1 MTYPPTVDIMQ
12 ASLSATDIWSRCLET
27 IRDQTEQQSY
37 RTWFEPT
44 RALEVSDDVVKIEVP
59 NRFFADWLEEHYL
72 SLIRRAIE
80 QAAGREL
87 TPVFQVAHRR
97 PDQYEPVSTR
107 RATPP
112 PLSIAAANEC
122 QLNPRYT
129 FSTFIVGNSN
139 RFAQAASMAVAEA
152 PADAYNPFFIYG
164 GVGLGKTH
172 LMQAIGNY
180 VRENRP
186 ELSVYYV
193 SSETFMNELI
203 TAIQRGTT
211 LEFRDKY
218 RGKDVLLIDDVQFLA
233 GKESTQEEF
242 FHTFNAL
249 YLAHKQIVL
258 TSDRPPKQISTL
270 EERLV
275 SRFESGLVTDIQ
287 PPDLETRIAILHEKA
302 ELDGI
307 SIPNDVIHLIANSV
321 TSNIRE
327 LEGSLVRLLAFSS
340 LTGSEITVDLA
351 KEVLSEFLGKPRGPI
366 SVARIQQAVAET
378 YGVPVEKM
386 KARGRASQIAHA
398 RQVAMFLARELT
410 HLSLA
415 QIGEQF
421 GGRDHTTVL
430 HAQRKIADE
439 VEHGGQ
445 IQRDVENL
453 KRALRAP

>member
-1 MTYPPTVDIMQ
+1 MPVAMT
-12 ASLSATDIWSRCLET
+12 ASDLWVRCLDVIRQET
-27 IRDQTEQQSY
+27 EHQSY
-37 RTWFEPT
+37 QTWFEPT
-44 RALEVSDDVVKIEVP
+44 RAVEVTEDAVKVEVP
-59 NRFFADWLEEHYL
+59 NRFFADWLEEHYIG
-72 SLIRRAIE
+72 LIRRAILDTSG
-80 QAAGREL
+80 QDLR
-87 TPVFQVAHRR
+87 PVFQVAHAR
-97 PDQYEPVSTR
+97 PDQYEPISTR
-107 RATPP
+107 RITPP
-112 PLSIAAANEC
+112 PLTIAAADEC

-129 FSTFIVGNSN
+129 FGTFVVGGSN
-139 RFAQAASMAVAEA
+139 RFAQAATMAVAEA
-152 PADAYNPFFIYG
+152 PAEAYNPLFIYG

-172 LMQAIGNY
+172 LMQAVGNY
-180 VRENRP
+180 VREHRP

-193 SSETFMNELI
+193 SSETFMNDLI

-258 TSDRPPKQISTL
+258 TSDRPPKQIASL

-275 SRFESGLVTDIQ
+275 SRFGSGLVTDVQ

-307 SIPNDVIHLIANSV
+307 SIPNDVIHLVANSV

-340 LTGSEITVDLA
+340 LTGSEITLDLA
-351 KEVLSEFLGKPRGPI
+351 KEVLSEFLGKPRGPV
-366 SVARIQQAVAET
+366 SVARIQQAVAESF
-378 YGVPVEKM
+378 GVPVEKM
-386 KARGRASQIAHA
+386 KARGRTSQIAHA
-398 RQVAMFLARELT
+398 RQVAMYLARELT

-415 QIGEQF
+415 QIGELF

-430 HAQRKIADE
+430 HAQRKIAQE
-439 VEHGGQ
+439 VEDRGQ
-445 IQRDVENL
+445 TQRQIDDL
-453 KRALRAP
+453 KRLLRTS

>member
-1 MTYPPTVDIMQ
+1 MT
-12 ASLSATDIWSRCLET
+12 ASDLWTRCLET
-27 IRDQTEQQSY
+27 IREETEHQSY
-37 RTWFEPT
+37 QTWFEPT
-44 RALEVSDDVVKIEVP
+44 RGVELTDDAVRIEVP
-59 NRFFADWLEEHYL
+59 NRFFADWLEEHYMGL
-72 SLIRRAIE
+72 VKRAVE
-80 QAAGREL
+80 ENAGREL
-87 TPVFQVAHRR
+87 DAVFQVAHKRR
-97 PDQYEPVSTR
+97 DEYEPVSTR
-107 RATPP
+107 REVPP
-112 PLSIAAANEC
+112 PLTTAAADEC

-129 FSTFIVGNSN
+129 FSTFVVGNSN
-139 RFAQAASMAVAEA
+139 RFAQAATMAVAEA
-152 PADAYNPFFIYG
+152 PADSYNPLFIYG

-172 LMQAIGNY
+172 LMQAIGQY
-180 VRENRP
+180 VKEKRP
-186 ELSVYYV
+186 DLSVYYV

-203 TAIQRGTT
+203 TAIQRGST
-211 LEFRDKY
+211 LKFRDKY
-218 RGKDVLLIDDVQFLA
+218 RSKDVLLIDDVQFLA

-249 YLAHKQIVL
+249 YLAHKQIVM
-258 TSDRPPKQISTL
+258 TSDRPPKQIATL

-275 SRFESGLVTDIQ
+275 SRFGSGLVTDVQ

-351 KEVLSEFLGKPRGPI
+351 KEVLSEFLGAPRGPI

-378 YGVPVEKM
+378 FGVPVEKM

-398 RQVAMFLARELT
+398 RQVAMYLARELT

-415 QIGEQF
+415 QVGEHF

-430 HAQRKIADE
+430 HAQRKIREE
-439 VEHGGQ
+439 VAHPSQ
-445 IQRDVENL
+445 TQRDVENL
-453 KRALRAP
+453 KRMLRTA

>member
-1 MTYPPTVDIMQ
+1 MS
-12 ASLSATDIWSRCLET
+12 ASELWAKSLEA
-27 IRDQTEQQSY
+27 IRAETEHQSY
-37 RTWFEPT
+37 KTWFEPT
-44 RALEVSDDVVKIEVP
+44 RAVELTDDALKIEVP

-72 SLIRRAIE
+72 GLIQRALRD
-80 QAAGREL
+80 AAGRDVQ
-87 TPVFQVAHRR
+87 PAFQISHRR
-97 PDQYEPVSTR
+97 PDEYEPVSAR
-107 RATPP
+107 RPQPTQQQLAPASET
-112 PLSIAAANEC
+112 

-129 FSTFIVGNSN
+129 FESFVVGSSN
-139 RFAQAASMAVAEA
+139 RFAQAAGMAVAEA
-152 PADAYNPFFIYG
+152 PGTTYNPLFIYG

-172 LMQAIGNY
+172 LMQAIGHY
-180 VRENRP
+180 VRQQRP
-186 ELSVYYV
+186 GASVYYV

-211 LEFRDKY
+211 LGFRDKY
-218 RGKDVLLIDDVQFLA
+218 RSRDVLLIDDVQFLA

-270 EERLV
+270 EERLA

-287 PPDLETRIAILHEKA
+287 SPDLETRIAILHRKE
-302 ELDGI
+302 EMDGI
-307 SIPNDVIHLIANSV
+307 SIPNDVVHLIANSV

-351 KEVLSEFLGKPRGPI
+351 KEVLSEFLGRPRGPV
-366 SVARIQQAVAET
+366 SVARIQQAVAEA

-386 KARGRASQIAHA
+386 KARGRSSQIALA
-398 RQVAMFLARELT
+398 RQVAMYFARELT
-410 HLSLA
+410 PLSLA
-415 QIGEQF
+415 QIGEHF

-430 HAQRKIADE
+430 HAHRKISREALKS
-439 VEHGGQ
+439 GQ

-453 KRALRAP
+453 KRMIRIA

>member
-1 MTYPPTVDIMQ
+1 MT
-12 ASLSATDIWSRCLET
+12 ASDLWTRCLET
-27 IRDQTEQQSY
+27 IREETEHQSY
-37 RTWFEPT
+37 QTWFEPT
-44 RALEVSDDVVKIEVP
+44 RGVELTDDAVRIEVP
-59 NRFFADWLEEHYL
+59 NRFFADWLEEHYMGL
-72 SLIRRAIE
+72 VRRAVE
-80 QAAGREL
+80 ENAGREL
-87 TPVFQVAHRR
+87 HPVFQVAHKRR
-97 PDQYEPVSTR
+97 DEYEPVSTR
-107 RATPP
+107 REVPP
-112 PLSIAAANEC
+112 PLTTAAADEC

-129 FSTFIVGNSN
+129 FSTFVVGSSN
-139 RFAQAASMAVAEA
+139 RFAQAATMAVAEA
-152 PADAYNPFFIYG
+152 PADSYNPLFIYG

-172 LMQAIGNY
+172 LMQAIGQY
-180 VRENRP
+180 VREKRP
-186 ELSVYYV
+186 DLSVYYV

-203 TAIQRGTT
+203 TAIQRGST
-211 LEFRDKY
+211 LRFRDKY
-218 RGKDVLLIDDVQFLA
+218 RSRDVLLIDDVQFLA

-249 YLAHKQIVL
+249 YLAHKQIVM
-258 TSDRPPKQISTL
+258 TSDRPPKQIATL

-351 KEVLSEFLGKPRGPI
+351 KEVLSEFLGAPRGPI

-378 YGVPVEKM
+378 FGVPVEKM

-415 QIGEQF
+415 QVGEHF

-430 HAQRKIADE
+430 HAQRKIREE
-439 VEHGGQ
+439 VSHPSQ
-445 IQRDVENL
+445 TQRDVENL
-453 KRALRAP
+453 KRMLRTA

>member
-1 MTYPPTVDIMQ
+1 MTAAD
-12 ASLSATDIWSRCLET
+12 LWSRCLET
-27 IRDQTEQQSY
+27 IREETESQSY
-37 RTWFEPT
+37 QTWFEPT
-44 RALEVSDDVVKIEVP
+44 RGLELTDESLKVEVP
-59 NRFFADWLEEHYL
+59 NRFFADWLEEHYKG
-72 SLIRRAIE
+72 LIMRALEDHAGTAIE
-80 QAAGREL
+80 PE
-87 TPVFQVAHRR
+87 FQVAHRR

-107 RATPP
+107 RVEPP
-112 PLSIAAANEC
+112 PLTIAAADEC

-129 FSTFIVGNSN
+129 FSTFIVGASN

-152 PADAYNPFFIYG
+152 PAETYNPFFIYG

-180 VRENRP
+180 IREQRP
-186 ELSVYYV
+186 GLSVYYV

-203 TAIQRGTT
+203 TSIQRGNT

-218 RGKDVLLIDDVQFLA
+218 RSKDILLIDDVQFLA

-307 SIPNDVIHLIANSV
+307 SIPNDVIHLVANSV

-340 LTGSEITVDLA
+340 LTGSEITVELA
-351 KEVLSEFLGKPRGPI
+351 REVLSEFLGKPRGPV

-378 YGVPVEKM
+378 FGVPVERM

-398 RQVAMFLARELT
+398 RQVAMYLARELT

-430 HAQRKIADE
+430 HAHRKIAGLVQE
-439 VEHGGQ
+439 GGQ
-445 IQRDVENL
+445 VQRDVDNL
-453 KRALRAP
+453 RRILRAV

>member
-1 MTYPPTVDIMQ
+1 MRT
-12 ASLSATDIWSRCLET
+12 ALSATDLWAHCLET
-27 IRDQTEQQSY
+27 IRAETEHQSY
-37 RTWFEPT
+37 QTWFEPT
-44 RALEVSDDVVKIEVP
+44 RAVGVTDDTVEIEVP

-72 SLIRRAIE
+72 GLIERAVKE
-80 QAAGREL
+80 HAGVDLRA
-87 TPVFQVAHRR
+87 VFQVAHQR

-107 RATPP
+107 RVAPP
-112 PLSIAAANEC
+112 PLTVAAADEC

-129 FSTFIVGNSN
+129 FGAFIVGASN

-152 PADAYNPFFIYG
+152 PAEAYNPLFIYG

-172 LMQAIGNY
+172 LMQAVGNY
-180 VRENRP
+180 TREHRP

-203 TAIQRGTT
+203 TSIQRGST

-218 RGKDVLLIDDVQFLA
+218 RGKDVLLIDDIQFLA

-258 TSDRPPKQISTL
+258 TSDRPPKQIAML

-307 SIPNDVIHLIANSV
+307 SIPNDVVHLVANSV

-351 KEVLSEFLGKPRGPI
+351 REVLSEFLGKPRGPI
-366 SVARIQQAVAET
+366 SVARIQQAVAEA

-398 RQVAMFLARELT
+398 RQVAMYLAREYT
-410 HLSLA
+410 RLSLA
-415 QIGEQF
+415 QIGEHF

-430 HAQRKIADE
+430 HAHRKISDE
-439 VEHGGQ
+439 IDEGGRT
-445 IQRDVENL
+445 QRDIENL
-453 KRALRAP
+453 KRVLKAS

>member
-1 MTYPPTVDIMQ
+1 MRTVVS
-12 ASLSATDIWSRCLET
+12 ASDLWSRCLET
-27 IRDQTEQQSY
+27 IREETESQSY
-37 RTWFEPT
+37 QTWFEPT
-44 RALEVSDDVVKIEVP
+44 RGVEVTDDTLKIEVP
-59 NRFFADWLEEHYL
+59 NRFFADWLEEHYTG
-72 SLIRRAIE
+72 LIRRALSE
-80 QAAGREL
+80 HAGTDLE
-87 TPVFQVAHRR
+87 PEFQVAHRR

-107 RATPP
+107 RVEPP
-112 PLSIAAANEC
+112 PLTIAAADEC

-129 FSTFIVGNSN
+129 FSTFIVGASN

-152 PADAYNPFFIYG
+152 PAETYNPFFIYG

-180 VRENRP
+180 AREKRP
-186 ELSVYYV
+186 GLSVYYV

-203 TAIQRGTT
+203 TSIQRGTT

-218 RGKDVLLIDDVQFLA
+218 RSKDVLLIDDVQFLA

-307 SIPNDVIHLIANSV
+307 SIPNDVIHLVANSV

-351 KEVLSEFLGKPRGPI
+351 REVLSEFLGKPRGPV
-366 SVARIQQAVAET
+366 STARIQQAVAET

-398 RQVAMFLARELT
+398 RQVAMYLARELT

-430 HAQRKIADE
+430 HAHRKITGE
-439 VEHGGQ
+439 VDGGGQ
-445 IQRDVENL
+445 VQRDVENL
-453 KRALRAP
+453 RRVLRTA

>member
-1 MTYPPTVDIMQ
+1 MSAVD
-12 ASLSATDIWSRCLET
+12 LWTHCLET
-27 IRDQTEQQSY
+27 IRAETENQSY
-37 RTWFEPT
+37 QTWFEPT
-44 RALEVSDDVVKIEVP
+44 RAVGVTDDSVEIEVP

-72 SLIRRAIE
+72 VLIERAILE
-80 QAAGREL
+80 HAGAQLRV
-87 TPVFQVAHRR
+87 VFQIAHSR

-107 RATPP
+107 RVAAP
-112 PLSIAAANEC
+112 PLTVAAADEC

-129 FSTFIVGNSN
+129 FSSFIVGASN

-152 PADAYNPFFIYG
+152 PAEAYNPLFIYG

-172 LMQAIGNY
+172 LMQAVGNY
-180 VRENRP
+180 TREHRP

-203 TAIQRGTT
+203 TSIQRGST

-218 RGKDVLLIDDVQFLA
+218 RSKDVLLIDDIQFLA

-258 TSDRPPKQISTL
+258 TSDRPPKQIAML

-307 SIPNDVIHLIANSV
+307 SIPNDVVHLVANSV

-340 LTGSEITVDLA
+340 LTGSEITVELA
-351 KEVLSEFLGKPRGPI
+351 REVLSEFLGKPRGPI
-366 SVARIQQAVAET
+366 SVARIQQAVAEN

-398 RQVAMFLARELT
+398 RQVAMYLAREYT

-430 HAQRKIADE
+430 HAHRKISEE
-439 VEHGGQ
+439 VEEGGRT
-445 IQRDVENL
+445 QRDVENL
-453 KRALRAP
+453 KRVLKAS

>member
-1 MTYPPTVDIMQ
+1 MT
-12 ASLSATDIWSRCLET
+12 ASDLWTRCLET
-27 IRDQTEQQSY
+27 IREETEHQSY
-37 RTWFEPT
+37 QTWFEPT
-44 RALEVSDDVVKIEVP
+44 RGVELTDDAVRIEVP
-59 NRFFADWLEEHYL
+59 NRFFADWLEEHYMGL
-72 SLIRRAIE
+72 VKRAVE
-80 QAAGREL
+80 ENAGREL
-87 TPVFQVAHRR
+87 DAVFQVAHKRR
-97 PDQYEPVSTR
+97 DEYEPVSTR
-107 RATPP
+107 REVPP
-112 PLSIAAANEC
+112 PLTTAAADEC

-129 FSTFIVGNSN
+129 FSTFVVGNSN
-139 RFAQAASMAVAEA
+139 RFAQAATMAVAEA
-152 PADAYNPFFIYG
+152 PADSYNPLFIYG

-172 LMQAIGNY
+172 LMQAIGQY
-180 VRENRP
+180 VKEKRP
-186 ELSVYYV
+186 DLSVYYV

-203 TAIQRGTT
+203 TAIQRGST
-211 LEFRDKY
+211 LKFRDKY
-218 RGKDVLLIDDVQFLA
+218 RSKDVLLIDDVQFLA

-249 YLAHKQIVL
+249 YLAHKQIVM
-258 TSDRPPKQISTL
+258 TSDRPPKQIATL

-275 SRFESGLVTDIQ
+275 SRFGSGLVTDVQ

-351 KEVLSEFLGKPRGPI
+351 KEVLSEFLGAPRGPI

-378 YGVPVEKM
+378 FGVPVEKM

-398 RQVAMFLARELT
+398 RQVAMYLARELT

-415 QIGEQF
+415 QVGEHF

-430 HAQRKIADE
+430 HAQRKIREE
-439 VEHGGQ
+439 VAHPSQ
-445 IQRDVENL
+445 TQRDVENL
-453 KRALRAP
+453 KRMLRTT

>member
-1 MTYPPTVDIMQ
+1 MI
-12 ASLSATDIWSRCLET
+12 ASDLWTRCLET
-27 IRDQTEQQSY
+27 IREETEHQSY
-37 RTWFEPT
+37 QTWFEPT
-44 RALEVSDDVVKIEVP
+44 RGVELTDDAVKIEVP
-59 NRFFADWLEEHYL
+59 NRFFADWLEEHYMGL
-72 SLIRRAIE
+72 VRRAVE
-80 QAAGREL
+80 QNAGRRL
-87 TPVFQVAHRR
+87 DPVFQVAHKSA
-97 PDQYEPVSTR
+97 DQYQPVSTR
-107 RATPP
+107 REAPP
-112 PLSIAAANEC
+112 PLTTAAADEC

-129 FSTFIVGNSN
+129 FSTFVVGNSN
-139 RFAQAASMAVAEA
+139 RFAQAATMAVAEA
-152 PADAYNPFFIYG
+152 PANAYNPLFIYG

-172 LMQAIGNY
+172 LMQAIGQY
-180 VRENRP
+180 VRERRP
-186 ELSVYYV
+186 DLSVYYV

-203 TAIQRGTT
+203 TSIQRGST
-211 LEFRDKY
+211 LKFRDKY
-218 RGKDVLLIDDVQFLA
+218 RSKDVLLIDDVQFLA

-249 YLAHKQIVL
+249 YLAHKQIVM
-258 TSDRPPKQISTL
+258 TSDRPPKQIATL

-275 SRFESGLVTDIQ
+275 SRFESGLVTDVQ

-351 KEVLSEFLGKPRGPI
+351 KEVLSEFLGAPRGPV
-366 SVARIQQAVAET
+366 SVARIQQAVAEN

-386 KARGRASQIAHA
+386 KARGRVSQIAHA
-398 RQVAMFLARELT
+398 RQVAMYLARELT

-415 QIGEQF
+415 QVGEHF

-430 HAQRKIADE
+430 HAQRKIAEE
-439 VEHGGQ
+439 VGHPSQ
-445 IQRDVENL
+445 TQRDVENL
-453 KRALRAP
+453 RRMLRTA

>member
-1 MTYPPTVDIMQ
+1 MT
-12 ASLSATDIWSRCLET
+12 ASDLWARCLET
-27 IRDQTEQQSY
+27 IRDETEHQSY
-37 RTWFEPT
+37 QTWFEPT
-44 RALEVSDDVVKIEVP
+44 RAIELTDDSVRIEVP
-59 NRFFADWLEEHYL
+59 NRFFADWLEEHYMGL
-72 SLIRRAIE
+72 VRRAV
-80 QAAGREL
+80 QANAGREL
-87 TPVFQVAHRR
+87 IPVFQVAHKR
-97 PDQYEPVSTR
+97 PDEYEPVSTR
-107 RATPP
+107 RDVPP
-112 PLSIAAANEC
+112 PLTTAAADEC

-129 FSTFIVGNSN
+129 FATFVVGNSN
-139 RFAQAASMAVAEA
+139 RFAQAATMAVAEA
-152 PADAYNPFFIYG
+152 PADAYNPLFIYG

-172 LMQAIGNY
+172 LMQAIGQY
-180 VRENRP
+180 VKERRP
-186 ELSVYYV
+186 NLSVYYV

-203 TAIQRGTT
+203 TAIQRGST
-211 LEFRDKY
+211 LQFRDKY
-218 RGKDVLLIDDVQFLA
+218 RSKDVLLIDDVQFLA

-249 YLAHKQIVL
+249 YLAHKQIVM
-258 TSDRPPKQISTL
+258 TSDRPPKQIATL

-307 SIPNDVIHLIANSV
+307 SIPTDVIHLIANSV

-340 LTGSEITVDLA
+340 LTGSEITLELA
-351 KEVLSEFLGKPRGPI
+351 REVLSEFLGAPRGPI
-366 SVARIQQAVAET
+366 SVARIQQAVAEV

-398 RQVAMFLARELT
+398 RQVAMYLARELT

-415 QIGEQF
+415 QIGEHF

-430 HAQRKIADE
+430 HAQRKIAE
-439 VEHGGQ
+439 EASQPGQ
-445 IQRDVENL
+445 TQRDIENL
-453 KRALRAP
+453 KRMLRTS

>member
-1 MTYPPTVDIMQ
+1 MRTVMT
-12 ASLSATDIWSRCLET
+12 ASDLWSRCLET
-27 IRDQTEQQSY
+27 IREETESQSY
-37 RTWFEPT
+37 QTWFEPT
-44 RALEVSDDVVKIEVP
+44 RGLELNDESLTVEVP
-59 NRFFADWLEEHYL
+59 NRFFADWLEEHYRG
-72 SLIRRAIE
+72 LICRALAE
-80 QAAGREL
+80 HAGAEL
-87 TPVFQVAHRR
+87 EPEFRVAHRR

-107 RATPP
+107 RVEPP
-112 PLSIAAANEC
+112 PLTIAAADEC

-129 FSTFIVGNSN
+129 FSTFIVGASN

-152 PADAYNPFFIYG
+152 PAETYNPLFIYG

-180 VRENRP
+180 VREQRP
-186 ELSVYYV
+186 GLSIYYV

-203 TAIQRGTT
+203 TSIQRGTT

-218 RGKDVLLIDDVQFLA
+218 RSKDILLIDDVQFLA

-307 SIPNDVIHLIANSV
+307 SIPNDVIHLVANSV

-340 LTGSEITVDLA
+340 LTGSEITADLA
-351 KEVLSEFLGKPRGPI
+351 REVLSEFLGKPRGPV

-378 YGVPVEKM
+378 YGVPVEKV

-398 RQVAMFLARELT
+398 RQVAMYLARELT

-430 HAQRKIADE
+430 HAHRKVTALVQE
-439 VEHGGQ
+439 GGQ
-445 IQRDVENL
+445 VQRDVENHR
-453 KRALRAP
+453 RALHSA

>member
-1 MTYPPTVDIMQ
+1 VSPSELW
-12 ASLSATDIWSRCLET
+12 AKCLES
-27 IRDQTEQQSY
+27 IRAETEQQSY
-37 RTWFEPT
+37 KTWFEPT
-44 RALEVSDDVVKIEVP
+44 RAAELTDDALKVEVP

-72 SLIRRAIE
+72 TLIKRALRD
-80 QAAGREL
+80 AAGRDVEP
-87 TPVFQVAHRR
+87 TFQVSHRR
-97 PDQYEPVSTR
+97 PDEYEPVSPR
-107 RATPP
+107 RPQSPQPTP
-112 PLSIAAANEC
+112 AAPSET

-129 FSTFIVGNSN
+129 FDSFVVGSSN

-152 PADAYNPFFIYG
+152 PGTTYNPLFIYG

-172 LMQAIGNY
+172 LMQAIGHY
-180 VRENRP
+180 VRQQRP
-186 ELSVYYV
+186 GASVYYV

-203 TAIQRGTT
+203 TSIQRGTT
-211 LEFRDKY
+211 LGFRDKY
-218 RGKDVLLIDDVQFLA
+218 RSRDVLLIDDVQFLA

-270 EERLV
+270 EERLA

-287 PPDLETRIAILHEKA
+287 SPDLETRIAILHRKA
-302 ELDGI
+302 EMDGI

-340 LTGSEITVDLA
+340 LTGSEITVELA
-351 KEVLSEFLGKPRGPI
+351 KEVLSEFLGRPRGPV
-366 SVARIQQAVAET
+366 SVARIQQAVAEA

-386 KARGRASQIAHA
+386 KARGRSSQIALA
-398 RQVAMFLARELT
+398 RQVAMYFARELT
-410 HLSLA
+410 PLSLA
-415 QIGEQF
+415 QIGEHF

-430 HAQRKIADE
+430 HAHRKITE
-439 VEHGGQ
+439 ETLKSGQ
-445 IQRDVENL
+445 VQRDVENL
-453 KRALRAP
+453 KRMIRIA

>member
-1 MTYPPTVDIMQ
+1 MI
-12 ASLSATDIWSRCLET
+12 ASDLWSRCLET
-27 IRDQTEQQSY
+27 IREETEHQSY
-37 RTWFEPT
+37 QTWFEPT
-44 RALEVSDDVVKIEVP
+44 RAIELTDDTVKIEVP
-59 NRFFADWLEEHYL
+59 NRFFADWLEEHYIGL
-72 SLIRRAIE
+72 VRRAILE
-80 QAAGREL
+80 HLGREAN
-87 TPVFQVAHRR
+87 PVFQVAHRR
-97 PDQYEPVSTR
+97 RDEYEPVSTR
-107 RATPP
+107 RDSAP
-112 PLSIAAANEC
+112 PLTIAAADES

-129 FSTFIVGNSN
+129 FATFVVGSSN
-139 RFAQAASMAVAEA
+139 RFAQAATMAVAEA
-152 PADAYNPFFIYG
+152 PADAYNPLFIYG

-172 LMQAIGNY
+172 LMQAIGHY
-180 VRENRP
+180 IREQRP
-186 ELSVYYV
+186 DLSIFYV

-211 LEFRDKY
+211 LKFRDKY
-218 RGKDVLLIDDVQFLA
+218 RCKDVLLIDDVQFLA

-249 YLAHKQIVL
+249 YLAHKQIVM
-258 TSDRPPKQISTL
+258 TSDRPPKQIATL

-275 SRFESGLVTDIQ
+275 SRFECGLVTDIQ
-287 PPDLETRIAILHEKA
+287 PPDLETRIAILREKA

-340 LTGSEITVDLA
+340 LTGSEITLDLA
-351 KEVLSEFLGKPRGPI
+351 QEVLSEFLGKPQGPV

-386 KARGRASQIAHA
+386 KERGRASQIAHA

-415 QIGEQF
+415 QIGEHF

-430 HAQRKIADE
+430 HAQRKIAGE
-439 VEHGGQ
+439 VTQ
-445 IQRDVENL
+445 NNQTQRDVDSI
-453 KRALRAP
+453 KRALRAS

>member
-1 MTYPPTVDIMQ
+1 MTAAD
-12 ASLSATDIWSRCLET
+12 LWLRCLER
-27 IRDQTEQQSY
+27 IREETENQSFQ
-37 RTWFEPT
+37 TWFEPA
-44 RALEVSDDVVKIEVP
+44 RPVDVTDGSFKLEVP
-59 NRFFADWLEEHYL
+59 NRFFADWLEEHYIT
-72 SLIRRAIE
+72 LIRSALE
-80 QAAGREL
+80 ESAGRPLE
-87 TPVFQVAHRR
+87 PVFQVAHRR
-97 PDQYEPVSTR
+97 PDEYEPVSAVR
-107 RATPP
+107 PQPAPVAKP
-112 PLSIAAANEC
+112 SFDDC

-129 FSTFIVGNSN
+129 FSTFVVGKGNQ
-139 RFAQAASMAVAEA
+139 FAQAAAMAVAEA
-152 PADAYNPFFIYG
+152 PGTTYNPLFIYG

-172 LMQAIGNY
+172 IMQAIGHY
-180 VRENRP
+180 IRDHRP
-186 ELSVYYV
+186 DVSVYYV

-203 TAIQRGTT
+203 TAIQRGST

-218 RGKDVLLIDDVQFLA
+218 RSKDLLLIDDVQFLA

-258 TSDRPPKQISTL
+258 TSDRPPKQIATL

-287 PPDLETRIAILHEKA
+287 APDLETRIAILHRKA

-351 KEVLSEFLGKPRGPI
+351 KEVLSEFLGRPRGPV

-386 KARGRASQIAHA
+386 KARGRASQIALA
-398 RQVAMFLARELT
+398 RQVAMYLARDLT
-410 HLSLA
+410 HLSLN
-415 QIGEQF
+415 QIGEHF

-430 HAQRKIADE
+430 HAQRKIADL
-439 VEHGGQ
+439 VADGGQ
-445 IQRDVENL
+445 MQRDVENL
-453 KRALRAP
+453 KRVLKIG

>member
-1 MTYPPTVDIMQ
+1 MT
-12 ASLSATDIWSRCLET
+12 ASDLWTRCLET
-27 IRDQTEQQSY
+27 IREETEHQSY
-37 RTWFEPT
+37 QTWFEPT
-44 RALEVSDDVVKIEVP
+44 RGVELTDDAVRIEVP
-59 NRFFADWLEEHYL
+59 NRFFADWLEEHYMGL
-72 SLIRRAIE
+72 VKRAVE
-80 QAAGREL
+80 ENAGREL
-87 TPVFQVAHRR
+87 DAVFQVAHKRR
-97 PDQYEPVSTR
+97 DEYEPVSTR
-107 RATPP
+107 REVPP
-112 PLSIAAANEC
+112 PLTTAAADEC

-129 FSTFIVGNSN
+129 FSTFVVGNSN
-139 RFAQAASMAVAEA
+139 RFAQAATMAVAEA
-152 PADAYNPFFIYG
+152 PADSYNPLFIYG

-172 LMQAIGNY
+172 LMQAIGQY
-180 VRENRP
+180 VKEKRP
-186 ELSVYYV
+186 DLSVYYV

-203 TAIQRGTT
+203 TAIQRGST
-211 LEFRDKY
+211 LKFRDKY
-218 RGKDVLLIDDVQFLA
+218 RSKDVLLIDDVQFLA

-249 YLAHKQIVL
+249 YLAHKQIVM
-258 TSDRPPKQISTL
+258 TSDRPPKQIATL

-351 KEVLSEFLGKPRGPI
+351 KEVLSEFLGAPRGPI

-378 YGVPVEKM
+378 FGVPVEKM

-415 QIGEQF
+415 QVGEHF

-430 HAQRKIADE
+430 HAQRKIREE
-439 VEHGGQ
+439 VAHPSQ
-445 IQRDVENL
+445 TQRDVENL
-453 KRALRAP
+453 KRMLRTA

>member
-1 MTYPPTVDIMQ
+1 MTPTD
-12 ASLSATDIWSRCLET
+12 LWTRCLET
-27 IRDQTEQQSY
+27 IREETEHQSY
-37 RTWFEPT
+37 QTWFEPT
-44 RALEVSDDVVKIEVP
+44 RAVELTDDVLKIEVP
-59 NRFFADWLEEHYL
+59 NRFFADWLEEHYRGL
-72 SLIRRAIE
+72 VQRAIRE
-80 QAAGREL
+80 HLGKDAA
-87 TPVFQVAHRR
+87 PAFQVAHRSA
-97 PDQYEPVSTR
+97 DEYEPVSTR
-107 RATPP
+107 RAAPP
-112 PLSIAAANEC
+112 PLTIAAAEDC
-122 QLNPRYT
+122 RLNPRYT
-129 FSTFIVGNSN
+129 FSTFVVGNSN
-139 RFAQAASMAVAEA
+139 RFAQAATMAVAEA
-152 PADAYNPFFIYG
+152 PADAYNPLFIYG

-172 LMQAIGNY
+172 LMQAVGHY
-180 VRENRP
+180 VREHHP
-186 ELSVYYV
+186 EFSVYYA

-203 TAIQRGTT
+203 TAIQRGST

-218 RGKDVLLIDDVQFLA
+218 RSKDVLLIDDVQFLA

-249 YLAHKQIVL
+249 YLAHKQIIM
-258 TSDRPPKQISTL
+258 TSDRPPKQIATL

-275 SRFESGLVTDIQ
+275 SRFQSGLVTDIQ

-307 SIPNDVIHLIANSV
+307 SIPNDVIHLVANSV

-351 KEVLSEFLGKPRGPI
+351 KEVLGEFLGKPRGPI
-366 SVARIQQAVAET
+366 SVARIQQAVAEA

-398 RQVAMFLARELT
+398 RQVAMFLSRELT

-415 QIGEQF
+415 QVGEHF

-430 HAQRKIADE
+430 HAQRKIAGE
-439 VEHGGQ
+439 VTSNVQ
-445 IQRDVENL
+445 VQRDIEGLRRV
-453 KRALRAP
+453 LRAS

>member
-1 MTYPPTVDIMQ
+1 MPVTLTANDLW
-12 ASLSATDIWSRCLET
+12 ARCLET
-27 IRDQTEQQSY
+27 IRVETERQSY
-37 RTWFEPT
+37 QTWFEPT
-44 RALEVSDDVVKIEVP
+44 KAVELENGTIRIEVP
-59 NRFFADWLEEHYL
+59 NRFFADWLEEHYMA
-72 SLIRRAIE
+72 LIQKVLE
-80 QAAGREL
+80 EHAGRPV
-87 TPVFQVAHRR
+87 TPSFQVSHRR
-97 PDQYEPVSTR
+97 PDEYEPVSTR

-112 PLSIAAANEC
+112 PLTTPAADEC

-129 FSTFIVGNSN
+129 FSTFIVGSSN
-139 RFAQAASMAVAEA
+139 RFAQAATMAVAEA
-152 PADAYNPFFIYG
+152 PAEAYNPLFIYG

-180 VRENRP
+180 AREHRP
-186 ELSVYYV
+186 NLSIYYV
-193 SSETFMNELI
+193 TAETFMNELI

-211 LEFRDKY
+211 LQFRDKY
-218 RGKDVLLIDDVQFLA
+218 RGKDILLIDDVQFLA

-258 TSDRPPKQISTL
+258 TSDRPPKQIATL

-340 LTGSEITVDLA
+340 LTGSEITVELA
-351 KEVLSEFLGKPRGPI
+351 KEVLSEFLGKPRGPV
-366 SVARIQQAVAET
+366 SVARIQQAVAESF
-378 YGVPVEKM
+378 GVPVEKM

-398 RQVAMFLARELT
+398 RQVAMYLARELT

-415 QIGEQF
+415 QIGEHF

-430 HAQRKIADE
+430 HAHRKISEEVDE
-439 VEHGGQ
+439 GGTTR
-445 IQRDVENL
+445 RDVENL
-453 KRALRAP
+453 RRILHSL

>member
-1 MTYPPTVDIMQ
+1 MRTVMT
-12 ASLSATDIWSRCLET
+12 ASDLWSRCLDT
-27 IRDQTEQQSY
+27 IRDETESQSY
-37 RTWFEPT
+37 QTWFEPT
-44 RALEVSDDVVKIEVP
+44 RGLELTDESLKIQVP
-59 NRFFADWLEEHYL
+59 NRFFADWLEEHYKG
-72 SLIRRAIE
+72 LICRALEEHAGESIE
-80 QAAGREL
+80 PE
-87 TPVFQVAHRR
+87 FQVAHRR

-107 RATPP
+107 RVEPP
-112 PLSIAAANEC
+112 PLTIAAADEC

-129 FSTFIVGNSN
+129 FSTFIVGASN

-152 PADAYNPFFIYG
+152 PAETYNPLFIHG

-180 VRENRP
+180 VREQRP
-186 ELSVYYV
+186 GLSIYYV

-203 TAIQRGTT
+203 TSIQRGTT

-218 RGKDVLLIDDVQFLA
+218 RSKDILLIDDVQFLA

-307 SIPNDVIHLIANSV
+307 SIPNDVIHLVANSV

-340 LTGSEITVDLA
+340 LTGSEITVELA
-351 KEVLSEFLGKPRGPI
+351 REVLSEFLGKPKGPI

-386 KARGRASQIAHA
+386 KARGRASQIALA
-398 RQVAMFLARELT
+398 RQVAMYLARELT

-430 HAQRKIADE
+430 HAHRKVTGL
-439 VEHGGQ
+439 VEDGGQ
-445 IQRDVENL
+445 VQRDIENL
-453 KRALRAP
+453 RRVLRAG

>member
-1 MTYPPTVDIMQ
+1 MT
-12 ASLSATDIWSRCLET
+12 ASDFWTRCLET
-27 IRDQTEQQSY
+27 IREETEHQSY
-37 RTWFEPT
+37 QTWFEPT
-44 RALEVSDDVVKIEVP
+44 RGVELTDETVKIEVP
-59 NRFFADWLEEHYL
+59 NRFFADWLEEHYMGL
-72 SLIRRAIE
+72 VRRAVE
-80 QAAGREL
+80 RAAGRTL
-87 TPVFQVAHRR
+87 APVFQVAHKR

-107 RATPP
+107 REASP
-112 PLSIAAANEC
+112 PLTTAAADEC

-129 FSTFIVGNSN
+129 FSTFVVGNSN
-139 RFAQAASMAVAEA
+139 RFAQAATMAVAEA
-152 PADAYNPFFIYG
+152 PADSYNPLFIYG

-172 LMQAIGNY
+172 LMQAIGQY
-180 VRENRP
+180 VKEKRP
-186 ELSVYYV
+186 DLSVYYV

-203 TAIQRGTT
+203 TAIQRGST
-211 LEFRDKY
+211 LQFRDKY
-218 RGKDVLLIDDVQFLA
+218 RSKDVLLIDDVQFLA

-249 YLAHKQIVL
+249 YLAHKQIVM
-258 TSDRPPKQISTL
+258 TSDRPPKQIATL

-351 KEVLSEFLGKPRGPI
+351 KEVLSEFLGAPRGPI

-386 KARGRASQIAHA
+386 KAKGRASQIAHA
-398 RQVAMFLARELT
+398 RQVAMYLSRELT

-415 QIGEQF
+415 QVGEHF

-430 HAQRKIADE
+430 HAQRKITRQIE
-439 VEHGGQ
+439 ENGQ
-445 IQRDVENL
+445 IQRDVDNL
-453 KRALRAP
+453 KRMLKVN

>member
-1 MTYPPTVDIMQ
+1 VSPT
-12 ASLSATDIWSRCLET
+12 APEIWTKALDL
-27 IRDQTEQQSY
+27 IRAETEQQSF
-37 RTWFEPT
+37 RTWFEPA
-44 RALEVSDDVVKIEVP
+44 RPLELTDGTIKVEVP
-59 NRFFADWLEEHYL
+59 NRFFADWLEEHYQ
-72 SLIRRAIE
+72 SLISRAL
-80 QAAGREL
+80 REASGQEIQ
-87 TPVFQVAHRR
+87 VAFQVSHRR
-97 PDQYEPVSTR
+97 PDEYEPVSPR
-107 RATPP
+107 RLQPTVAPA
-112 PLSIAAANEC
+112 SAAAES

-129 FSTFIVGNSN
+129 FDSFVVGSNN

-152 PADAYNPFFIYG
+152 PGTTYNPLFIYG

-172 LMQAIGNY
+172 LMQAIGHY
-180 VRENRP
+180 VRQQRP
-186 ELSVYYV
+186 QMSVYYV

-211 LEFRDKY
+211 LSFRDKY
-218 RGKDVLLIDDVQFLA
+218 RSRDVLLIDDVQFLA

-258 TSDRPPKQISTL
+258 TSDRPPKQIATL
-270 EERLV
+270 EERLA

-287 PPDLETRIAILHEKA
+287 SPDLETRIAILHRKA

-307 SIPNDVIHLIANSV
+307 LIPNDVIHLIANSV

-351 KEVLSEFLGKPRGPI
+351 KEVLSEFLGRPRGPV
-366 SVARIQQAVAET
+366 SVARIQQAVAEA

-386 KARGRASQIAHA
+386 KARGRSSQIALA
-398 RQVAMFLARELT
+398 RQVAMYFAREMT
-410 HLSLA
+410 PLSLA
-415 QIGEQF
+415 QIGEHF

-430 HAQRKIADE
+430 HAHRRISEETKKASP
-439 VEHGGQ
+439 
-445 IQRDVENL
+445 IQRDIENI
-453 KRALRAP
+453 KRVIRIP

>member
-1 MTYPPTVDIMQ
+1 MRTVLTAAD
-12 ASLSATDIWSRCLET
+12 LWVRCLET
-27 IRDQTEQQSY
+27 IREETESQSF

-44 RALEVSDDVVKIEVP
+44 RGVEVTDDSLKIEVP
-59 NRFFADWLEEHYL
+59 NRFFADWLDEHYTG
-72 SLIRRAIE
+72 LIRRAIRDH
-80 QAAGREL
+80 AGEEL
-87 TPVFQVAHRR
+87 SPDFQVAHRR

-107 RATPP
+107 RVEPP
-112 PLSIAAANEC
+112 PLTIAAADEC

-129 FSTFIVGNSN
+129 FSTFIVGASN

-152 PADAYNPFFIYG
+152 PAETYNPYFIHG

-180 VRENRP
+180 VREHRP
-186 ELSVYYV
+186 GLSVYYV

-203 TAIQRGTT
+203 TSIQRGTT

-218 RGKDVLLIDDVQFLA
+218 RSKDILLIDDVQFLA

-307 SIPNDVIHLIANSV
+307 SIPNDVIHLVANSV

-351 KEVLSEFLGKPRGPI
+351 REVLSEFLGKPRGPV

-378 YGVPVEKM
+378 YGVPVERM

-398 RQVAMFLARELT
+398 RQVAMYLARELT

-415 QIGEQF
+415 QIGEHF

-430 HAQRKIADE
+430 HAHRKITGEAE
-439 VEHGGQ
+439 AGGQ
-445 IQRDVENL
+445 VQRDLESLRRV
-453 KRALRAP
+453 LRA

>member
-1 MTYPPTVDIMQ
+1 MTPSDLW
-12 ASLSATDIWSRCLET
+12 ARCLET
-27 IRDQTEQQSY
+27 IREETEHQSY
-37 RTWFEPT
+37 QTWFEPT
-44 RALEVSDDVVKIEVP
+44 RAVELTDDVIKIEVP
-59 NRFFADWLEEHYL
+59 NRFFADWLEEHYSGL
-72 SLIRRAIE
+72 VRRAIKDGL
-80 QAAGREL
+80 GREV
-87 TPVFQVAHRR
+87 TPVFQVSQRR

-107 RATPP
+107 RIAPP
-112 PLSIAAANEC
+112 PLTIAAADDC

-129 FSTFIVGNSN
+129 FSTFVVGNSN
-139 RFAQAASMAVAEA
+139 RFAQAATMAVAEA
-152 PADAYNPFFIYG
+152 PAEAYNPLFMYG

-172 LMQAIGNY
+172 LMQAVGHYI
-180 VRENRP
+180 REHRP
-186 ELSVYYV
+186 ELSIYYV

-218 RGKDVLLIDDVQFLA
+218 RCRDVLLIDDVQFLA

-249 YLAHKQIVL
+249 YLAHKQIIL
-258 TSDRPPKQISTL
+258 TSDRPPKQIATL

-351 KEVLSEFLGKPRGPI
+351 KEVLGEFLGKPRGPI

-398 RQVAMFLARELT
+398 RQIAMFLSRELT

-415 QIGEQF
+415 QIGEHF

-430 HAQRKIADE
+430 HAQRKIAGE
-439 VEHGGQ
+439 VSNTGQ
-445 IQRDVENL
+445 IQRDVDNL
-453 KRALRAP
+453 RRMLRAS

>member
-1 MTYPPTVDIMQ
+1 MRTVMT
-12 ASLSATDIWSRCLET
+12 ASDLWARCLET
-27 IRDQTEQQSY
+27 IREETESQSY
-37 RTWFEPT
+37 QTWFDPT
-44 RALEVSDDVVKIEVP
+44 RGVEVTDDTLRIEVP
-59 NRFFADWLEEHYL
+59 NRFFADWLEEHYTG
-72 SLIRRAIE
+72 LIRRALRE
-80 QAAGREL
+80 HAGSDLE
-87 TPVFQVAHRR
+87 PDFHVAHRR

-107 RATPP
+107 RVEPP
-112 PLSIAAANEC
+112 PLTIAAADEC

-129 FSTFIVGNSN
+129 FSTFIVGASN

-152 PADAYNPFFIYG
+152 PAETYNPFFIYG

-180 VRENRP
+180 TRERSP
-186 ELSVYYV
+186 SLSVYYV

-203 TAIQRGTT
+203 TSIQRGTT

-218 RGKDVLLIDDVQFLA
+218 RSKDILLIDDVQFLA

-307 SIPNDVIHLIANSV
+307 SIPNDVIHLVANSV

-351 KEVLSEFLGKPRGPI
+351 REVLSEFLGKPRGPV

-378 YGVPVEKM
+378 FGVPVEKM
-386 KARGRASQIAHA
+386 KARGRASQIALA
-398 RQVAMFLARELT
+398 RQVAMYLARELT

-415 QIGEQF
+415 QVGEHF

-430 HAQRKIADE
+430 HAHRKITAQ
-439 VEHGGQ
+439 VENSGQ
-445 IQRDVENL
+445 VQRDVENL
-453 KRALRAP
+453 RRVLRTA

>member
-1 MTYPPTVDIMQ
+1 MTPTE
-12 ASLSATDIWSRCLET
+12 IWTRALDT
-27 IRDQTEQQSY
+27 IRTETEQQSFK
-37 RTWFEPT
+37 TWFEPT
-44 RALEVSDDVVKIEVP
+44 RALEVSDEGLKLEVP
-59 NRFFADWLEEHYL
+59 NRFFADWLEEHYAP
-72 SLIRRAIE
+72 LIARALE
-80 QAAGREL
+80 QAAGRGL
-87 TPVFQVAHRR
+87 KATFQISHRR
-97 PDQYEPVSTR
+97 PDEYEPVSTR
-107 RATPP
+107 RPQAPQPQALAPSET
-112 PLSIAAANEC
+112 

-129 FSTFIVGNSN
+129 FESFVVGGNN

-152 PADAYNPFFIYG
+152 PGTTYNPLFIYG

-172 LMQAIGNY
+172 LMQAIGHY
-180 VRENRP
+180 ILQQRP
-186 ELSVYYV
+186 GTSVYYV

-211 LEFRDKY
+211 LGFRDKY
-218 RGKDVLLIDDVQFLA
+218 RSRDVLLIDDVQFLA

-270 EERLV
+270 EERLA

-287 PPDLETRIAILHEKA
+287 SPDLETRIAILHRKA
-302 ELDGI
+302 EIDGI

-351 KEVLSEFLGKPRGPI
+351 KEVLSEFLGRPRGPV
-366 SVARIQQAVAET
+366 SVARIQQAVAEA

-386 KARGRASQIAHA
+386 KARGRSSQIALA
-398 RQVAMFLARELT
+398 RQVAMYFARELT
-410 HLSLA
+410 PLSLA
-415 QIGEQF
+415 QIGEHF

-430 HAQRKIADE
+430 HAHRRISEE
-439 VEHGGQ
+439 VGRPGQ
-445 IQRDVENL
+445 VQRDVENI
-453 KRALRAP
+453 RRTIRVA

>member
-1 MTYPPTVDIMQ
+1 MTLT
-12 ASLSATDIWSRCLET
+12 ATDVWARSLET
-27 IRDQTEQQSY
+27 IREETEHQSY
-37 RTWFEPT
+37 QTWFEPT
-44 RALEVSDDVVKIEVP
+44 KVLELTDDSIKIEVP
-59 NRFFADWLEEHYL
+59 NRFFADWLEEHYI
-72 SLIRRAIE
+72 SLIRRAVE
-80 QAAGREL
+80 EVAGKAL
-87 TPVFQVAHRR
+87 APVFHIAHRR
-97 PDQYEPVSTR
+97 PDEYEPVSPR
-107 RATPP
+107 RAAPP
-112 PLSIAAANEC
+112 PLTTAAVDEC

-129 FSTFIVGNSN
+129 FSTFVVGSSN
-139 RFAQAASMAVAEA
+139 QFAQAAAMAVAEA
-152 PADAYNPFFIYG
+152 PANTYNPLFIYG

-172 LMQAIGNY
+172 LMQAIGHY
-180 VRENRP
+180 VRQQRP
-186 ELSVYYV
+186 EFSVYYV

-203 TAIQRGTT
+203 TSIQRGTT

-218 RGKDVLLIDDVQFLA
+218 RSKDLLLIDDVQFLA

-249 YLAHKQIVL
+249 YLAHKQIAM
-258 TSDRPPKQISTL
+258 TSDRPPKQIATL

-287 PPDLETRIAILHEKA
+287 PPDLETRIAILHGKA

-351 KEVLSEFLGKPRGPI
+351 KEVLREFLGTPRGPI
-366 SVARIQQAVAET
+366 SVARIQQVVAEAHS
-378 YGVPVEKM
+378 VPVERM
-386 KARGRASQIAHA
+386 KARGRASQIARA
-398 RQVAMFLARELT
+398 RQVAMYLTRELT

-430 HAQRKIADE
+430 HAHRKIAEE
-439 VEHGGQ
+439 VAESSQ
-445 IQRDVENL
+445 MERDIQNL
-453 KRALRAP
+453 KRTLKVT

>member
-1 MTYPPTVDIMQ
+1 MT
-12 ASLSATDIWSRCLET
+12 ASDLWTRCLET
-27 IRDQTEQQSY
+27 IREETEHQSY
-37 RTWFEPT
+37 QTWFEPT
-44 RALEVSDDVVKIEVP
+44 RGVELTDDAVKIEVP
-59 NRFFADWLEEHYL
+59 NRFFADWLEEHYMGL
-72 SLIRRAIE
+72 VRRAVE
-80 QAAGREL
+80 ENAGRKL
-87 TPVFQVAHRR
+87 DAVFQIAHKR
-97 PDQYEPVSTR
+97 PDEYEPVSTR
-107 RATPP
+107 REVPP
-112 PLSIAAANEC
+112 PLTTVAADEC

-129 FSTFIVGNSN
+129 FSTFVVGSSN
-139 RFAQAASMAVAEA
+139 RFAQAATMAVAEA
-152 PADAYNPFFIYG
+152 PANSYNPLFIYG

-172 LMQAIGNY
+172 LMQAIGQY
-180 VRENRP
+180 VKEKRP
-186 ELSVYYV
+186 DLSVYYV

-203 TAIQRGTT
+203 TAIQRGST
-211 LEFRDKY
+211 LKFRDKY
-218 RGKDVLLIDDVQFLA
+218 RSRDVLLIDDVQFLA

-249 YLAHKQIVL
+249 YLAHKQIVM
-258 TSDRPPKQISTL
+258 TSDRPPKQIATL

-351 KEVLSEFLGKPRGPI
+351 KEVLSEFLGAPRGPI

-378 YGVPVEKM
+378 FGVPVEKM

-415 QIGEQF
+415 QVGEHF

-430 HAQRKIADE
+430 HAQRKIGEE
-439 VEHGGQ
+439 VAHPSQ
-445 IQRDVENL
+445 TQRDVENL
-453 KRALRAP
+453 RRMLRTA

>member
-1 MTYPPTVDIMQ
+1 MT
-12 ASLSATDIWSRCLET
+12 ASDLWTRCLET
-27 IRDQTEQQSY
+27 IREDTEHQSY
-37 RTWFEPT
+37 QTWFEPT
-44 RALEVSDDVVKIEVP
+44 RGVELTEEVMRVEVP
-59 NRFFADWLEEHYL
+59 NRFFADWLEEHYMGL
-72 SLIRRAIE
+72 VRRAIE
-80 QAAGREL
+80 ENAGRALE
-87 TPVFQVAHRR
+87 PIFQVAHKS
-97 PDQYEPVSTR
+97 PDEYEPVSTR
-107 RATPP
+107 REVPP
-112 PLSIAAANEC
+112 PLTTAAADEC

-129 FSTFIVGNSN
+129 FSTFVVGNSN
-139 RFAQAASMAVAEA
+139 RFAQAATMAVAEA
-152 PADAYNPFFIYG
+152 PANAYNPLFIYG

-172 LMQAIGNY
+172 LMQAIGQY
-180 VRENRP
+180 VKEKRP
-186 ELSVYYV
+186 DLSVYYV

-203 TAIQRGTT
+203 TAIQRGST
-211 LEFRDKY
+211 LKFRDKY
-218 RGKDVLLIDDVQFLA
+218 RSKDVLLIDDVQFLA

-249 YLAHKQIVL
+249 YLAHKQIVM
-258 TSDRPPKQISTL
+258 TSDRPPKQIATL

-351 KEVLSEFLGKPRGPI
+351 KEVLSEFLGAPRGPI
-366 SVARIQQAVAET
+366 SVARIQQAVAEN

-398 RQVAMFLARELT
+398 RQVAMYLARELT

-415 QIGEQF
+415 QVGEHF

-430 HAQRKIADE
+430 HAQRKIAEE
-439 VEHGGQ
+439 VAHSGQ
-445 IQRDVENL
+445 TQRDVENL
-453 KRALRAP
+453 RRMLRTA